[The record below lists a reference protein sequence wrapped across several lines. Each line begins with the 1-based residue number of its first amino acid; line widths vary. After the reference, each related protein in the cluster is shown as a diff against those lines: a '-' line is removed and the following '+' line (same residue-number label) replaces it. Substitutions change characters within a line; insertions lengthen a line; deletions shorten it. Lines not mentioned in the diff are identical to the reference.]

1 METLIYLENQP
12 SKFAQLLPPHP
23 EVVLTLDY
31 KLPPQYVFFILRGS
45 LKPLYQLTE
54 DEFAQKVHEFKYICD
69 THFDMRLSAVTEAID
84 SENEYFDEK
93 AFILKK
99 KEEIWK
105 YISPELYTIF
115 WYMSLQSLVVPTESY
130 QTQIKT
136 IQTQIDTLKA
146 QRNDQSSS
154 AKRNLSKEIERLK
167 GQKQNLQQEYE
178 FYAKNKEETQTN
190 FLNKH
195 LINSFQK
202 ISEENLMNASTV
214 FIQYCLYPRIM
225 FSAPD
230 AMYAFN
236 FLKNLQQM
244 KVPLFN
250 MLHTLG

>member
-1 METLIYLENQP
+1 
-12 SKFAQLLPPHP
+12 
-23 EVVLTLDY
+23 
-31 KLPPQYVFFILRGS
+31 
-45 LKPLYQLTE
+45 
-54 DEFAQKVHEFKYICD
+54 
-69 THFDMRLSAVTEAID
+69 
-84 SENEYFDEK
+84 
-93 AFILKK
+93 
-99 KEEIWK
+99 
-105 YISPELYTIF
+105 
-115 WYMSLQSLVVPTESY
+115 
-130 QTQIKT
+130 
-136 IQTQIDTLKA
+136 
-146 QRNDQSSS
+146 
-154 AKRNLSKEIERLK
+154 
-167 GQKQNLQQEYE
+167 LQQEYE